1 LFKESILGLADIK
14 VLREKT
20 GAGILACK
28 NALQASEGDLE
39 KAIDF
44 LRKKGLASA
53 EKKSGR
59 KTQEG
64 SIGSY
69 IHAGGKIGVLIE
81 VNCETDFVA
90 RNSEFQSLVRD
101 LAMQVAGASPVPRF
115 VRKEDVPKELLD
127 KERAIYE
134 AQARESKKPEAVI
147 ERIAEGKLNKFLQEV
162 CLLEQAFIKEPKKT
176 INELLAE
183 KITKIGENIQV
194 RRFTR
199 FRLGEAED

>member
-1 LFKESILGLADIK
+1 LGLGEIK
-14 VLREKT
+14 ALREKT
-20 GAGILACK
+20 GAGILDCK
-28 NALQASEGDLE
+28 LALEKTGGDLE
-39 KAIDF
+39 EAIDF

-53 EKKSGR
+53 GKKSGR

-90 RNSEFQSLVRD
+90 RNTEFQSLVRD
-101 LAMQVAGASPVPRF
+101 LAMQVAGASPAPRF
-115 VRKEDVPKELLD
+115 VSREDVPKALLD

-134 AQARESKKPEAVI
+134 AQARASKKPDSVI
-147 ERIAEGKLNKFLQEV
+147 ARIAEGKLNKFLREV
-162 CLLEQAFIKEPKKT
+162 CLLEQAFIKDPDRT
-176 INELLAE
+176 IQDFLAE
-183 KITKIGENIQV
+183 KIAKMGENIQV

-199 FRLGEAED
+199 FQLGETED